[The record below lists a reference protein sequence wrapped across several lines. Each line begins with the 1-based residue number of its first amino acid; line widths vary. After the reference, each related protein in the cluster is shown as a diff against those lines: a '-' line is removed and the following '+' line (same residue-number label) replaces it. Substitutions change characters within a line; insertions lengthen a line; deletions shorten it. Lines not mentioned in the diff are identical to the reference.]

1 MEQLDK
7 PNYLKFR
14 AKSLFVVDF
23 YYFGLIEKVEQ
34 QDKRS
39 YLMFHEKPLFVVDSP
54 VVKHAQKDR
63 QSYLMSRVIPLS
75 VALDLLMLGQE
86 QMDKKNCL
94 KFHVT
99 PLCVVD

>member
-14 AKSLFVVDF
+14 AKS
-23 YYFGLIEKVEQ
+23 
-34 QDKRS
+34 
-39 YLMFHEKPLFVVDSP
+39 LFVVDSP